1 MSSVNYSL
9 NHKGVRLIPRSE
21 AWVKGKNGKQRL
33 NSKYTFVGRI
43 DTKTP
48 NIIMTASDNKQ
59 PSYKG
64 DFSSLNR
71 TAKNQTVKY
80 FYNKDG
86 KRNKRYVAFYGIEK
100 QSVKRGKK

>member
-9 NHKGVRLIPRSE
+9 KHKGVRLIPREE
-21 AWVKGKNGKQRL
+21 ALVKDKNGKQRL
-33 NSKYTFVGRI
+33 SSNYTFVGRI

-71 TAKNQTVKY
+71 ILKIKP
-80 FYNKDG
+80 
-86 KRNKRYVAFYGIEK
+86 
-100 QSVKRGKK
+100 